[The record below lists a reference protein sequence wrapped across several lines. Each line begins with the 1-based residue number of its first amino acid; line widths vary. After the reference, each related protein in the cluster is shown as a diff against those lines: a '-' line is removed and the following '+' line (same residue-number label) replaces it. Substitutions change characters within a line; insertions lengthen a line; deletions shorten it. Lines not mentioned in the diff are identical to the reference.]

1 MDSCPVKKV
10 TQCVWQSQER
20 QVIKSQYIL
29 DNLSLIH
36 SQRMHFSFSL
46 SIEHSKN
53 NSDHHVNVPIEST
66 SHSISTRR
74 NFKNKRQITR
84 TALLYTLKTW
94 NYLVI
99 YFVTLTLWFANENFS
114 VTVTKFDDVSMS
126 TSTYKERNEEKRF
139 VQPSHLQFSL

>member
-1 MDSCPVKKV
+1 
-10 TQCVWQSQER
+10 
-20 QVIKSQYIL
+20 
-29 DNLSLIH
+29 
-36 SQRMHFSFSL
+36 MHFSFSL

-99 YFVTLTLWFANENFS
+99 YFVTLTLWFANEDFS
-114 VTVTKFDDVSMS
+114 VTVTKFDDVSVS
-126 TSTYKERNEEKRF
+126 TSTYKERNEEKRSI
-139 VQPSHLQFSL
+139 QPSHL